1 MKKTIRDYDLKGKKV
16 IIRGDFNVPI
26 KNGEIQDDNRIKESL
41 ETINYAIDHDAK
53 VILLSHL
60 GRIKT
65 KEDLEK
71 NTLEPVALRLSELL
85 DKEIIFVTETRGKLL
100 EDEINNM
107 KEQDIILIE
116 NTRYEDLDEKKESK
130 NNEELGNYWAS
141 LGDIFIND
149 AFGTSHREHASNV
162 GIAKKLPNGIGF
174 LIEKELKIM
183 KEAIDNPKR
192 PFTVILGGSKV
203 NDKIGVIEN
212 LVKIADKILIGGA
225 MAFTFLKAN
234 DIEIGSSLL
243 DIENIEFCKKIL
255 EKHQDKIVLPID
267 VITTTDINSPKDV
280 RLCNISDIK
289 DNEIGV
295 DIGDK
300 TLEIYKKYLEESNT
314 VIWNGPVGK
323 FEIDEF
329 SNGTKGI
336 CEILKNKDITII
348 GGGDTAS
355 AAINFGYKKSFTH
368 ISTGGGA
375 SLEMLEGK
383 ELPGI
388 GVIEEI

>member
-16 IIRGDFNVPI
+16 IIRVDFNVPI